1 MAYYRYLSKLLVN
14 KRSLRE
20 ILKWDLKESIMI
32 LKSEEVKRLKLL
44 HSTLSDADSHNR
56 SSKGILKNDNRKNN
70 NNFKNNDVNN
80 HNNNNDNDNNK
91 INSNDINKVYDTS
104 KNHIEI
110 VKKNGYVC
118 SARRTLYIL
127 TLTILS
133 ANSILKLM
141 DAYQNKKNF
150 NAIFDNVSL
159 YPIFE
164 KINLFFQETL
174 FVRKIFEFLGNFI
187 RQFSFFLHN
196 TISDFGFENANFFS
210 IFPYFSFSFILS
222 SLQSLNSKYSN
233 TSSNIDF
240 SMLDLLHA
248 DLTFQL
254 QHIMFFIS
262 VIIGP
267 FLLFYQFLPLI
278 STSVESVQNLLF
290 MENILPDSS
299 FDSFFSS
306 QNYHKNDYEYQNEN
320 ANNDDLKKENFS
332 NSDDIGWTI
341 DGPDKGSGV
350 IFKNLTVERDG
361 ITVLNVRTATFQ
373 IQFFSFLFFSL

>member
-1 MAYYRYLSKLLVN
+1 M
-14 KRSLRE
+14 
-20 ILKWDLKESIMI
+20 M
-32 LKSEEVKRLKLL
+32 LKSEEIERLKLL
-44 HSTLSDADSHNR
+44 HSTLSDKDSHNR
-56 SSKGILKNDNRKNN
+56 SSKGILKNDNRKDN
-70 NNFKNNDVNN
+70 NNFKNNVVNN
-80 HNNNNDNDNNK
+80 RNNNNDNDDNN
-91 INSNDINKVYDTS
+91 INSNIINKVYNTS

-110 VKKNGYVC
+110 VTKNGYMC

-150 NAIFDNVSL
+150 NAIFDNVTL
-159 YPIFE
+159 YPIIE
-164 KINLFFQETL
+164 KINLFVHKTL

-187 RQFSFFLHN
+187 RQFSVFLLKI
-196 TISDFGFENANFFS
+196 ISDFGFESVTFFS
-210 IFPYFSFSFILS
+210 FFPYFSFSYILS
-222 SLQSLNSKYSN
+222 SIQSLNSKYSN
-233 TSSNIDF
+233 TSSNNNF

-248 DLTFQL
+248 DLTLQL
-254 QHIMFFIS
+254 QQIIFLIS
-262 VIIGP
+262 IIIGP

-278 STSVESVQNLLF
+278 STSVESAQNLLF

-306 QNYHKNDYEYQNEN
+306 QNYHKNDFEYQNEN
-320 ANNDDLKKENFS
+320 ANNNDLKKENFS
-332 NSDDIGWTI
+332 DSNEMGWTI

-361 ITVLNVRTATFQ
+361 IIVLNVRTAAFRF
-373 IQFFSFLFFSL
+373 QFFSFLFFSLQIYLAEEEKYSSLNLISNLNLNYIYRN